1 MKYLNRHNLKAKI
14 PTEQTIYNWVAKK
27 DHAFKKQFFIKLSR
41 GLFGRNNRKK
51 KQIKQAKIYHEKYLS
66 INDLPKVSI
75 LDQSNYYWELDTI
88 EGKKSDQHVLL
99 VMINR
104 KTRRVIIKKVQRGAK
119 AMLTKLIDV
128 YHQYQLKIEGL
139 IIDNG
144 SENAYLHCFEE
155 LTKIYRFNPYNPT
168 DKPRVENVNCLI
180 RYWIPKSVSI
190 DLFDE
195 DQVQMIEDKIN
206 KYPRKVLVE
215 GILISAYEYEE
226 LLELI

>member
-1 MKYLNRHNLKAKI
+1 MYKR
-14 PTEQTIYNWVAKK
+14 Q
-27 DHAFKKQFFIKLSR
+27 

-51 KQIKQAKIYHEKYLS
+51 KYLKRLKIYHEKYLS

-75 LDQSNYYWELDTI
+75 LDQSNYYWELDTV
-88 EGKKSDQHVLL
+88 EDKKSDQHVLL

-144 SENAYLHCFEE
+144 SENAYLHCFDE
-155 LTKIYRFNPYNPT
+155 LTKIYRCNPYNPT
-168 DKPRVENVNCLI
+168 DKPRVENVNRLI

-195 DQVQMIEDKIN
+195 DQIQLIEDKIN